1 MLLGA
6 VTVVLLIAC
15 VNVANLLLA
24 RGAARTREFA
34 IRSALGAGRLRLMR
48 QSLTE
53 SLALGVA
60 ATLLGL
66 VLANAGVHA
75 LAKYAPPGVYPS
87 SSTSYALTDSVRVPI
102 VSAQPGIPR
111 LDDVAIDWR
120 IVSFAAAISLF
131 AVLLFGL
138 APSRRAS
145 RTAPRD
151 AISEGNRGVAGG
163 RTLSRMR
170 QVLVAA
176 ECALSVVLL
185 VGAGLLI
192 RSLAKLDAIDPGFS
206 SGGVLLLRV
215 SLAPAGQDP
224 AVPVDNVERRRLFYD
239 QVRERV
245 AGLPRVQSVGLITD
259 FFIREIANDVIT
271 VPGGA
276 GLTSA
281 DFAHAAVD
289 GGFFATVAVPVL
301 RGRSF
306 TGFDTLKSIQLIR
319 MSAQELARTPAATP
333 VIVNELFAEKY
344 LSGADPVGRRFG
356 IGAPRIWW
364 YEVVG
369 VVGNMRRDGLDR
381 SPVPEIFSPYVG
393 QTSELAVRT
402 EGDPL
407 SSAAAIRDAIR
418 SVDPNGIVMS
428 ASTLERKLAELDAT
442 RQLQA
447 GLLVLFAS
455 LALLL
460 AAIGIFG
467 VVRYSVTLRTQEIGV
482 RMALGARP
490 VDVLALVVGGG
501 LIAPVAGLT
510 IGLLAA
516 LALTRVLV
524 HALFETSPSDP
535 FTLAAVV
542 LALIVTAFLACV
554 LPASRAARIDP
565 VVALRHE

>member
-1 MLLGA
+1 
-6 VTVVLLIAC
+6 
-15 VNVANLLLA
+15 
-24 RGAARTREFA
+24 
-34 IRSALGAGRLRLMR
+34 MR

-53 SLALGVA
+53 SLTLGGA

-66 VLANAGVHA
+66 LLANACGRA
-75 LAKYAPPGVYPS
+75 LVTYAPPGVYPS
-87 SSTSYALTDSVRVPI
+87 SSTSYTLTDSVRVPI

-120 IVSFAAAISLF
+120 IMSFTAGISLF
-131 AVLLFGL
+131 AVVLFGF
-138 APSRRAS
+138 APSRRVS

-151 AISEGNRGVAGG
+151 AVSEGSRGVAGG
-163 RTLSRMR
+163 RALSRVR
-170 QVLVAA
+170 QSLVAA
-176 ECALSVVLL
+176 ECALAVVLL

-192 RSLAKLDAIDPGFS
+192 RSLAKLDAVDPGFS
-206 SGGVLLLRV
+206 SRGVLLLRV
-215 SLAPAGQDP
+215 SLAPAGRDP
-224 AVPVDNVERRRLFYD
+224 AAPVDDVERRRLFYD
-239 QVRERV
+239 QIRERLV
-245 AGLPRVQSVGLITD
+245 GLPRVQSLGLISD
-259 FFIREIANDVIT
+259 FFRRETANDLIT
-271 VPGGA
+271 VPGSA
-276 GLTSA
+276 GPSSA
-281 DFAHAAVD
+281 DFARAAVD
-289 GGFFATVAVPVL
+289 GGFFPTVGVPVL
-301 RGRSF
+301 QGRTF
-306 TGFDTLKSIQLIR
+306 TGFDTLKSIQLIH
-319 MSAQELARTPAATP
+319 MSAQDLARTQAATP
-333 VIVNELFAEKY
+333 VIVNELFAANY
-344 LSGADPVGRRFG
+344 LPGASPVGQRFG

-381 SPVPEIFSPYVG
+381 PPVPEVFSPYIG

-407 SSAAAIRDAIR
+407 TSAAAIHDAIR

-428 ASTLERKLAELDAT
+428 TATLERKLAELDAT

-447 GLLVLFAS
+447 RLLVLFAG

-467 VVRYSVTLRTQEIGV
+467 VVRYAVTLRTQEIGV

-490 VDVLALVVGGG
+490 FDVLALVVGRG
-501 LIAPVAGLT
+501 LVAPAAGLT

-524 HALFETSPSDP
+524 HTLFETSPTDP

-542 LALIVTAFLACV
+542 VTLIVTAFLACV